1 HFRSHHT
8 HRTSAGT
15 FVSGSDNFLFQELAK
30 KMNKQLK
37 IKSLNFPGILN
48 EVEQGTIDAA
58 IGNMNITE
66 ERKKRMKTIEYDK
79 SKIGFLIRK
88 DNLKFQNYINKKE
101 ITLKDLKTLIKQHD
115 ISATTTVSSIY
126 DIEILHKLNLHK
138 SNLKEDLVNCV
149 NEVENNRVDLFIFE
163 HPVINLMTLLKANKQ
178 NKF

>member
-1 HFRSHHT
+1 MFQSKIQQILKIFTFVIIILFLHYKLLQICNYKKPSSDSIMLGVVSNSPPLCFDSNSYNHNSY
-8 HRTSAGT
+8 RTEAGT
-15 FVSGSDNFLFQELAK
+15 YVSGSDIFLFQELAK

-66 ERKKRMKTIEYDK
+66 VRKKRMKTIEYDK

-101 ITLKDLKTLIKQHD
+101 ITLKDLKT
-115 ISATTTVSSIY
+115 
-126 DIEILHKLNLHK
+126 
-138 SNLKEDLVNCV
+138 
-149 NEVENNRVDLFIFE
+149 
-163 HPVINLMTLLKANKQ
+163 
-178 NKF
+178 